1 MIAESIIA
9 VVIAYLLGAIPFAY
23 IAGRLK
29 KGIDI
34 RKVGGGNVGTTNT
47 LREVGTGAGLLVL
60 AGDIA
65 KGALAILVAQW
76 LGVSLII
83 VFIAGLAAVVGH
95 NWSIFIKFGG
105 GKGGAAVIGVFL
117 ALIPVYTLAAFVIMV
132 LTAFLTS
139 NLRLSMM
146 AGFIVLPFLMWGFGE
161 PGNIIAY
168 SVGLPLFTGLRIL
181 PSIIKGAKDPQARK
195 NFIVDKEYTP
205 WQKKKKP
212 K

>member
-1 MIAESIIA
+1 MVLESILA
-9 VVIAYLLGAIPFAY
+9 VLIAYLLGAIPFAY

-29 KGIDI
+29 KGMDI
-34 RKVGGGNVGTTNT
+34 RKAGGGNVGATNT

-60 AGDIA
+60 AADIS
-65 KGALAILVAQW
+65 KGTLAILIAQW

-95 NWSIFIKFGG
+95 NWSVFIRFGG
-105 GKGGAAVIGVFL
+105 GKGGATVIGVFL
-117 ALIPVYTLAAFVIMV
+117 ALVPLYAAIAFGIMILV
-132 LTAFLTS
+132 AFLTS

-146 AGFIVLPFLMWGFGE
+146 AGFIALPLLLWGFGE

-168 SVGLPLFTGLRIL
+168 SVGLPLLTGLRII
-181 PSIIKGAKDPQARK
+181 PSIIRGAKDPQARK

-205 WQKKKKP
+205 WQKKKTK
-212 K
+212 